1 MRKENTSPLI
11 VTILAVISL
20 ACISVGVSYS
30 YLSKISSSNVT
41 ANIQTGNLNATLSYV
56 QITDGALVPLSDS
69 DGVNQT
75 TYAKVSISKNN
86 QYTVFYTIN
95 ISYSVDSLSSYGI
108 TTDDLLPLEYV
119 RVALFD
125 SIDSNIPLVGPI
137 AITELPLQSVDTIN
151 HYKDIY
157 TLAFGNFIA
166 GSDTKD
172 YYIKAWLDPITPEI
186 NEGRSIL
193 LDVNITQNP
202 LVSTSIYNLSGNVT
216 VDGTAVTGAVVSLQN
231 GLVNST
237 TSNGAFNLTNV
248 PIGTY
253 NLSVNYNNNK
263 YETTVNISSGSSE
276 NVSARSSATCE
287 AGSYL
292 QNCAFTYFTTVD
304 KIVKMN
310 SITSGSNTQL
320 ASSYNLPTSYLIT
333 GTESI
338 SVLDI
343 SGINIA
349 VSTASNSVTLSK

>member
-1 MRKENTSPLI
+1 MNKENTSPLI

-30 YLSKISSSNVT
+30 YLSKISTSNVT
-41 ANIQTGNLNATLSYV
+41 ANIQTGNLNATLSYT
-56 QITDGALVPLSDS
+56 QITDGQIVPLSDS

-75 TYAKVSISKNN
+75 SYAKVSISKNN

-108 TTDDLLPLEYV
+108 TTDDLLPLEFV

-125 SIDSNIPLVGPI
+125 SIDSNTPLVGPI
-137 AITELPLQSVDTIN
+137 SITELPLQSVDTTN
-151 HYKDIY
+151 HYKDVY
-157 TLAFGNFIA
+157 TLSFGNFIA
-166 GSDTKD
+166 GSTTKD

-186 NEGRSIL
+186 NEGKSIL

-216 VDGTAVTGAVVSLQN
+216 VDGESVTGAVVSLQN
-231 GLVNST
+231 GVINST
-237 TSNGAFNLTNV
+237 TSSGAFTLTNV

-263 YETTVNISSGSSE
+263 YETTINVSSGSSAS
-276 NVSARSSATCE
+276 VSARSSATCE
-287 AGSYL
+287 SGSYL

-320 ASSYNLPTSYLIT
+320 TSSYILPTSYLIT
-333 GTESI
+333 GEESI

-343 SGINIA
+343 SNINIE
-349 VSTASNSVTLSK
+349 VSTTSNSVTLSK